1 MQHRYTPSIAA
12 KLQSSVG
19 KIAEGPSL
27 ESICMLRLLA
37 RAYQPFAS
45 EEAGLNKHFLA

>member
-12 KLQSSVG
+12 KLQSSVC

-27 ESICMLRLLA
+27 ESLCMLRMLA
-37 RAYQPFAS
+37 RTYQPFAS
-45 EEAGLNKHFLA
+45 EEAGLNKHLLA